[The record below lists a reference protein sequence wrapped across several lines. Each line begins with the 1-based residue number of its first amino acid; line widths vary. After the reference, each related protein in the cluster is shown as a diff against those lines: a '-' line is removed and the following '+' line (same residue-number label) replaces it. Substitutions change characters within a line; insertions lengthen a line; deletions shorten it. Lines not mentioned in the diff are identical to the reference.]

1 MKSQA
6 DYLTE
11 IFLSLPENPSSAEIL
26 GAISRGIHAGLELA
40 FAYMDPAQREL
51 VKDGGFLTQ
60 RQAE

>member
-11 IFLSLPENPSSAEIL
+11 IFLSLPENPTSADVL
-26 GAISRGIHAGLELA
+26 GAISKGIDAGIKIGLSL
-40 FAYMDPAQREL
+40 MDPAQREL

-60 RQAE
+60 HQAE